1 MSVYY
6 EWDPDEEEYT
16 ELGELMRIRYLMERT
31 VERLDEAREFRLAVV
46 VFAAV
51 TAVIAGAHSMIA
63 WLVSLDWAMSL
74 DRVISLISR
83 GYL

>member
-51 TAVIAGAHSMIA
+51 MGLIAGALSIIE
-63 WLVSLDWAMSL
+63 WLKSLDWVMLLELLS
-74 DRVISLISR
+74 V
-83 GYL
+83 